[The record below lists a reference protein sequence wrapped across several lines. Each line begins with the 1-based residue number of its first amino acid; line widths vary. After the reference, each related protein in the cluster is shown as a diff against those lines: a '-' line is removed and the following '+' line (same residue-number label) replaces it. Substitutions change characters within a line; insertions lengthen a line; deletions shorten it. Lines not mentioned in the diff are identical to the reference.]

1 MKEVAQ
7 LKSVDFIGGLDP
19 FSIDGSIEKQMDFI
33 VQLALNNHKGID
45 IHLHET
51 GESGIKTIEFLIN
64 KALENPELRGKTFV
78 SHAFALGHLSP
89 AETEKIAE
97 RLAAAQVGIASSIP
111 FKSTIMPIP
120 TLMKHGVNVLI
131 GNDNVQ
137 DHWGTFGSGNMLQKA
152 KLAAELY
159 GYGTEY
165 NLSRMLKLAT
175 HDITPLDDKGNLQW
189 PKAGAIANI
198 VLVDASCSAEAVSR
212 IAPVRALIH
221 EGNLVFQK

>member
-89 AETEKIAE
+89 AETEK
-97 RLAAAQVGIASSIP
+97 
-111 FKSTIMPIP
+111 
-120 TLMKHGVNVLI
+120 
-131 GNDNVQ
+131 
-137 DHWGTFGSGNMLQKA
+137 
-152 KLAAELY
+152 
-159 GYGTEY
+159 
-165 NLSRMLKLAT
+165 
-175 HDITPLDDKGNLQW
+175 
-189 PKAGAIANI
+189 
-198 VLVDASCSAEAVSR
+198 
-212 IAPVRALIH
+212 
-221 EGNLVFQK
+221 

>member
-1 MKEVAQ
+1 MGN
-7 LKSVDFIGGLDP
+7 LW
-19 FSIDGSIEKQMDFI
+19 
-33 VQLALNNHKGID
+33 
-45 IHLHET
+45 
-51 GESGIKTIEFLIN
+51 
-64 KALENPELRGKTFV
+64 LRQ
-78 SHAFALGHLSP
+78 HAS
-89 AETEKIAE
+89 
-97 RLAAAQVGIASSIP
+97 
-111 FKSTIMPIP
+111 
-120 TLMKHGVNVLI
+120 
-131 GNDNVQ
+131 
-137 DHWGTFGSGNMLQKA
+137 KA

-221 EGNLVFQK
+221 EGNLVFQNKSVCE